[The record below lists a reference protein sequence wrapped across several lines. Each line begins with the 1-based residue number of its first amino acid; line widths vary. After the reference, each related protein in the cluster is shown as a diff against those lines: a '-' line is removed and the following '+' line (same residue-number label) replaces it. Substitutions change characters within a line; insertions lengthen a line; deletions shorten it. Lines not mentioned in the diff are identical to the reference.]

1 MLYIDLRKCEKK
13 RVGANIDW
21 SLYFIGQEEKSMG
34 DQMLWSRAKLII
46 V

>member
-1 MLYIDLRKCEKK
+1 MRKK

-21 SLYFIGQEEKSMG
+21 SLYFIGQEEKSIG
-34 DQMLWSRAKLII
+34 GRMLWSRAKLII